1 MFQYVSTAD
10 ELSDLVDRMAGSEVL
25 AIDTEFLRERTYYA
39 KLCLVQLATDDEEAI
54 VDPLKA
60 GDMTPLARLLEDP
73 QTVKVFHSG
82 SQDIEILLR
91 ATGVMPVPLFDTQ
104 VAASILGHHQ
114 QIGYGALVKSVCN
127 VELPKADSVTDWTH
141 RPLSKTQLKY
151 AIDDVHYLPTIYR
164 TMVADL
170 AEQGRTSWTQAD
182 FSHLSDPATYENDP
196 QESWR
201 RVKRISSLSRP
212 QLAALQVVAAWREET
227 AQRKN
232 LPRRWVLSDE
242 VVVEIARRLPTK
254 VDDVLSLRSVSS
266 RMSTATCR
274 KLIARIQQALKGD
287 PETWPQ
293 LPRRHT
299 SAIDTEAGTDL
310 LTALAHLRSRENS
323 VSTSLLAPHDDIVR
337 LAAGQTEGNCLVEGW
352 RKQLV
357 GDDMLALAGGAV
369 YPLCGHG
376 RSSAFS
382 LTGNGSVLPLPM
394 SHTRLVG

>member
-1 MFQYVSTAD
+1 MYQYVSTAD

-127 VELPKADSVTDWTH
+127 VELPKADSLTDWTH

-357 GDDMLALAGGAV
+357 GDDMLALLDGLDGKLMLSIEDHKLKITDLREV
-369 YPLCGHG
+369 E
-376 RSSAFS
+376 
-382 LTGNGSVLPLPM
+382 
-394 SHTRLVG
+394 